1 MAAVLIALYL
11 IGITPLRLTAL
22 IRYPGDRPA
31 RVFLRAWGFRL
42 PTGGG
47 MRLSGGSAGLREA
60 LPVLR
65 DLLRHSTLRRLE
77 IRIRVGGD
85 AARAALITGYL
96 RALDAAVPRAQIS
109 CVPAF
114 GEKGTLRAGCIL
126 DARLGILLAAALAG
140 RLQRKARRNKEAA
153 A

>member
-1 MAAVLIALYL
+1 MVWLMIVLYL

-65 DLLRHSTLRRLE
+65 GLLRHSTLRRLE
-77 IRIRVGGD
+77 IRVRVGGD
-85 AARAALITGYL
+85 AALAAVITGLVRGIAGLLPRAGIRCDPGFGETGAL
-96 RALDAAVPRAQIS
+96 RA
-109 CVPAF
+109 
-114 GEKGTLRAGCIL
+114 KCIL
-126 DARLGILLAAALAG
+126 EARLGILLAAALAG
-140 RLQRKARRNKEAA
+140 RFARKARRKKEAA